1 VILRDRLRAIFSNVV
16 LLFLSLT
23 IAFLIGEA
31 VIRMTIKDTVSLF
44 PRYHTDA
51 QYGDFKLRKIRPD
64 SIFWQTSVDGSWK
77 FETNAQGFRNRT
89 NSEYI
94 KPDGVVRIMSLG
106 DSHTQGYEVRQ
117 DFTFS
122 AVIEHYLDVKGYET
136 EVLNTGV
143 SGFSTAEEL
152 AFFEN
157 EGIKYDPDFVV
168 VGFYANDFEDNIKA
182 GLYSLSGDGVLSVA
196 KTEHIP
202 GVKIQNAIY
211 SVPMVAWL
219 GENSYFYSVLF
230 NATWQFFKA
239 KLAEDAAEA
248 AIEYAIPTSDEHS
261 NYEIELAAALLDRL
275 HRFCK
280 EHDIRLVILDI
291 PQVTGESSFPH
302 VLKARIDELSD
313 AYVNSSALLAEYQG
327 VAELHLPHGSQHISE
342 FSHTILGVSAAKQ
355 IDSWLR
361 MEKSEA
367 AQPAP

>member
-1 VILRDRLRAIFSNVV
+1 VILRDRLRAVFSNVA

-51 QYGDFKLRKIRPD
+51 QYGDFKLRKIRP
-64 SIFWQTSVDGSWK
+64 SSVFWHTSADGSWK
-77 FETNAQGFRNRT
+77 FETNARGFRNRT
-89 NSEYI
+89 NFEYI

-122 AVIEHYLDVKGYET
+122 AVIEHYLDVKGYKT

-182 GLYSLSGDGVLSVA
+182 GLYSLNEDGVLSVA

-230 NATWQFFKA
+230 NTTWQYFKI
-239 KLAEDAAEA
+239 KLAKDAAEA
-248 AIEYAIPTSDEHS
+248 VVEYAIPTTEENST
-261 NYEIELAAALLDRL
+261 YEIELSVALLDRL
-275 HRFCK
+275 HRFC
-280 EHDIRLVILDI
+280 DARGIRLIILDI
-291 PQVTGESSFPH
+291 PKLSGESSFPPAIKDKIH
-302 VLKARIDELSD
+302 ELSD
-313 AYVNSSALLAEYQG
+313 GYVDSSALLAEYVN
-327 VAELHLPHGSQHISE
+327 VAELHRPNGHRHISE
-342 FSHTILGVSAAKQ
+342 FTHAILGVNAAGQ
-355 IDSWLR
+355 IESWLKAGMR
-361 MEKSEA
+361 
-367 AQPAP
+367 